1 MAPEYAN
8 SGKLTDKADVF
19 SFGVV
24 LLELITGCLPYDRT
38 QSYPNDSLVERVC
51 IPFHNYYSLIVH
63 RICGVI

>member
-24 LLELITGCLPYDRT
+24 LLELITGLQPFDKT
-38 QSYPNDSLVERVC
+38 QSFPNDSMVEWVC
-51 IPFHNYYSLIVH
+51 IPFQSSSL
-63 RICGVI
+63 